1 MEVVELPVSEVK
13 VRFRLRNPSDEKVDG
28 LVESIRTLNLL
39 HPIHVDGNMYLLS
52 GYHRYLAYQKLGRE
66 TIPAVIKDEDNR
78 FSELVEIDENI
89 QRNPLNHLEFCS
101 HIIRREE
108 LMNDLGLTYR
118 QGDNRHTT
126 DETKLTIKD
135 LAKSI
140 GLSER
145 PYQLRKQLSKIH
157 PEVHDLL
164 VETEWADSLMDLVRL
179 SREPDDVQR
188 KICDLLTTGKCRSWR
203 VAFYEGKL
211 SDYKLKTTPKVDFNI
226 KERFGLPQ
234 SIMKFNSSK
243 SDLREVIN
251 LVNNDKDLHHL
262 KTSTQFGTIP
272 IRLHQMNPDQ
282 IVFTLDY
289 YTRPNDVILD
299 PFNGRGSSAITSLYL
314 ERRFIGFDINQS
326 SLNKTKEV
334 VTNHL
339 DVTDDRWTLYEGC
352 GCEMKELE
360 SESEIIDA
368 VFGSPPYYN
377 KAESYSDDS
386 RDLCNMS
393 IEEFDQKIDQMFGNI
408 SRLIK
413 RSDYEKK
420 IFYPII
426 FVVGTSRKGS
436 DGIQDM
442 SFSFQQIAKKHN
454 LKLWDQLFVELNNPH
469 LISSLQRN
477 YEHKFVCKNYESQLC
492 WVKF

>member
-314 ERRFIGFDINQS
+314 ERRFIGFDINQA

-334 VTNHL
+334 ITNHL

-368 VFGSPPYYN
+368 VFGSPPYYD
-377 KAESYSDDS
+377 KAESYSDDP

>member
-1 MEVVELPVSEVK
+1 
-13 VRFRLRNPSDEKVDG
+13 
-28 LVESIRTLNLL
+28 
-39 HPIHVDGNMYLLS
+39 
-52 GYHRYLAYQKLGRE
+52 
-66 TIPAVIKDEDNR
+66 
-78 FSELVEIDENI
+78 
-89 QRNPLNHLEFCS
+89 
-101 HIIRREE
+101 
-108 LMNDLGLTYR
+108 
-118 QGDNRHTT
+118 
-126 DETKLTIKD
+126 
-135 LAKSI
+135 
-140 GLSER
+140 
-145 PYQLRKQLSKIH
+145 
-157 PEVHDLL
+157 
-164 VETEWADSLMDLVRL
+164 
-179 SREPDDVQR
+179 
-188 KICDLLTTGKCRSWR
+188 
-203 VAFYEGKL
+203 
-211 SDYKLKTTPKVDFNI
+211 
-226 KERFGLPQ
+226 
-234 SIMKFNSSK
+234 MKFNSSK

-289 YTRPNDVILD
+289 YTRPNDLILD
-299 PFNGRGSSAITSLYL
+299 PFNGRGSTCITSLYL

-360 SESEIIDA
+360 SESEIIDG
-368 VFGSPPYYN
+368 VFASPPYYN
-377 KAESYSDDS
+377 KAESYSDDP

-426 FVVGTSRKGS
+426 FVVGTSRQGS
-436 DGIQDM
+436 EGIQDM

>member
-66 TIPAVIKDEDNR
+66 TIPAVIKDEDHR

-211 SDYKLKTTPKVDFNI
+211 ADYKLKTTPKVDFNI

-299 PFNGRGSSAITSLYL
+299 PFNGRGSTCITSLYL

-360 SESEIIDA
+360 SESEIIDG
-368 VFGSPPYYN
+368 VFASPPYYN
-377 KAESYSDDS
+377 KAESYSDDP

-426 FVVGTSRKGS
+426 FVVGTSRQGS
-436 DGIQDM
+436 EGIQDM